1 MLQMW
6 ADTVTRSEDELASP
20 PSSPITSDAY
30 TQRQRHSPV
39 ESPLENLPRELLLE
53 AERGPLA
60 QEDQVVSETM
70 SARDEQMSLASPEL
84 ITKQRDLPYLPV
96 VAQGTIVKQQQQV
109 QAVPGD
115 HPHQQSLSDYR
126 SQSHQYD
133 NGVRNPPYFPETSP
147 LGIKANEAVADASAE
162 LNREIERKN
171 QDYITDLMNK
181 EVMLQTEGAYRE
193 TDAANTSSH
202 GMLQSMRS
210 LKSSNHELSM
220 QNVDLKH
227 ALDMQRYQNVADAM
241 ARERQYAQ
249 KEAQQAL
256 EQRQLKDRLRSMS
269 QQLKDRLR
277 TMSQEL
283 DQEHTETLKAKAR
296 EKKKVEW
303 ARQVSAEAAQ
313 EMKLARGAEQ
323 QAAAAVSDLRRAMV
337 KVKEDILETAD
348 GTNESFGFTDVDGP
362 SAAGQTISL
371 DDA

>member
-1 MLQMW
+1 MITFTSFILWISIFYAGNVRGTQEVACSDGVCGDGDEAVMLQMW

-39 ESPLENLPRELLLE
+39 ESPLENLPYELVLE
-53 AERGPLA
+53 AERGSLA
-60 QEDQVVSETM
+60 QEDQVGSESMT
-70 SARDEQMSLASPEL
+70 ARDEQTSLASPQP
-84 ITKQRDLPYLPV
+84 ITKQRESPYLPV
-96 VAQGTIVKQQQQV
+96 VAQGTSVKQQHQQHV
-109 QAVPGD
+109 QVIPGD

-126 SQSHQYD
+126 SQSDQY
-133 NGVRNPPYFPETSP
+133 G
-147 LGIKANEAVADASAE
+147 
-162 LNREIERKN
+162 
-171 QDYITDLMNK
+171 
-181 EVMLQTEGAYRE
+181 
-193 TDAANTSSH
+193 
-202 GMLQSMRS
+202 
-210 LKSSNHELSM
+210 SNHELSM

-256 EQRQLKDRLRSMS
+256 EQRQLKDS
-269 QQLKDRLR
+269 LR
-277 TMSQEL
+277 TMSHEL
-283 DQEHTETLKAKAR
+283 DQEHAETLKAKAR
-296 EKKKVEW
+296 EKEKVEW

-313 EMKLARGAEQ
+313 EIKLARGAEQ

-371 DDA
+371 DDG